1 MLCLGRH
8 SSVTEILLERPLTR
22 KALPSYNVYDS
33 NGKGVFFMTNAKKE
47 RGRIGRRIQMCH
59 CKGKTIAKG
68 KLIDFEYDLYG
79 DYSDPVKATNTLR
92 QRLGDSF
99 ISITSVETE
108 SDYYSIPIRLFLKVA
123 MNYAIG
129 KEPHYD

>member
-1 MLCLGRH
+1 
-8 SSVTEILLERPLTR
+8 
-22 KALPSYNVYDS
+22 
-33 NGKGVFFMTNAKKE
+33 MTNAKKE
-47 RGRIGRRIQMCH
+47 RGRIGRRIKICH
-59 CKGKTIAKG
+59 CIGKTVAKG

-108 SDYYSIPIRLFLKVA
+108 SDYYSIPTRLFLEVA
-123 MNYAIG
+123 MNYSIG
-129 KEPHYD
+129 KEPNYD

>member
-1 MLCLGRH
+1 MPM
-8 SSVTEILLERPLTR
+8 TAT
-22 KALPSYNVYDS
+22 
-33 NGKGVFFMTNAKKE
+33 GKGVLFMTNAKKE
-47 RGRIGRRIQMCH
+47 RGRIGRRIQICH
-59 CKGKTIAKG
+59 CIGKTVEDG
-68 KLIDFEYDLYG
+68 DLVGFEYDLYG

-92 QRLGDSF
+92 QRLGDPF

-108 SDYYSIPIRLFLKVA
+108 SDYYSIPTRLFLKVA

>member
-1 MLCLGRH
+1 MLMTATGR
-8 SSVTEILLERPLTR
+8 
-22 KALPSYNVYDS
+22 
-33 NGKGVFFMTNAKKE
+33 GCFFMTNSKKE
-47 RGRIGRRIQMCH
+47 RGRIGRRIQICH
-59 CKGKTIAKG
+59 CIGVTFAKG

-79 DYSDPVKATNTLR
+79 DYSDTVKATNTLR

-99 ISITSVETE
+99 ISITRVETE
-108 SDYYSIPIRLFLKVA
+108 SDYYSIPTRLFIEVA

>member
-1 MLCLGRH
+1 M
-8 SSVTEILLERPLTR
+8 S
-22 KALPSYNVYDS
+22 
-33 NGKGVFFMTNAKKE
+33 NAKKE
-47 RGRIGRRIQMCH
+47 RGRIGRRIQICH
-59 CKGKTIAKG
+59 CTGKTVAKG

-108 SDYYSIPIRLFLKVA
+108 SDYYSIPTRLFLEVA

>member
-1 MLCLGRH
+1 MFMTATGR
-8 SSVTEILLERPLTR
+8 
-22 KALPSYNVYDS
+22 
-33 NGKGVFFMTNAKKE
+33 GVHFMTNVKKE
-47 RGRIGRRIQMCH
+47 RGRIGRRIQICH
-59 CKGKTIAKG
+59 CIGKTVANG
-68 KLIDFEYDLYG
+68 KLIDFEHDLYG

-108 SDYYSIPIRLFLKVA
+108 SDYYSIPTRLFLEVA

-129 KEPHYD
+129 KEPNYD

>member
-1 MLCLGRH
+1 MSMTATGR
-8 SSVTEILLERPLTR
+8 
-22 KALPSYNVYDS
+22 
-33 NGKGVFFMTNAKKE
+33 GVNLMTNAKKE
-47 RGRIGRRIQMCH
+47 RGQIGRRIQICR
-59 CKGKTIAKG
+59 CIGKTVANG
-68 KLIDFEYDLYG
+68 KLIDFAYDLYG

-92 QRLGDSF
+92 RRLGDSF
-99 ISITSVETE
+99 ISITGVETE

>member
-1 MLCLGRH
+1 MSMAATGR
-8 SSVTEILLERPLTR
+8 
-22 KALPSYNVYDS
+22 
-33 NGKGVFFMTNAKKE
+33 GVLFMTNSKKE
-47 RGRIGRRIQMCH
+47 RGRIGRRIQICH
-59 CKGKTIAKG
+59 CIGKTVAKG

-79 DYSDPVKATNTLR
+79 DYSDPMKATNTLR

-99 ISITSVETE
+99 ISITRVETE

-123 MNYAIG
+123 VNYAIG

>member
-1 MLCLGRH
+1 
-8 SSVTEILLERPLTR
+8 
-22 KALPSYNVYDS
+22 
-33 NGKGVFFMTNAKKE
+33 MTNAKKE
-47 RGRIGRRIQMCH
+47 RGRIGRRIQICH
-59 CKGKTIAKG
+59 CIGKTFAKG

-99 ISITSVETE
+99 ISITRVEAE
-108 SDYYSIPIRLFLKVA
+108 SDYYSIPTRLFLKVA

>member
-1 MLCLGRH
+1 MLVIATGR
-8 SSVTEILLERPLTR
+8 
-22 KALPSYNVYDS
+22 
-33 NGKGVFFMTNAKKE
+33 GCFFMTNAKKE
-47 RGRIGRRIQMCH
+47 RGRIGRRIQICH
-59 CKGKTIAKG
+59 CIGKTVVKG
-68 KLIDFEYDLYG
+68 KLIDFECDLYG

-123 MNYAIG
+123 MNYSIG
-129 KEPHYD
+129 KEPNYD

>member
-1 MLCLGRH
+1 MSMTATGR
-8 SSVTEILLERPLTR
+8 
-22 KALPSYNVYDS
+22 
-33 NGKGVFFMTNAKKE
+33 GVHLMTNAKKE
-47 RGRIGRRIQMCH
+47 RGRIGRRIQICH
-59 CKGKTIAKG
+59 CIGKTVANG
-68 KLIDFEYDLYG
+68 KLIDFEHDLYG

-108 SDYYSIPIRLFLKVA
+108 SDYYSIPTRLFLEVA
-123 MNYAIG
+123 MNYSIG

>member
-1 MLCLGRH
+1 MLMAATGR
-8 SSVTEILLERPLTR
+8 
-22 KALPSYNVYDS
+22 
-33 NGKGVFFMTNAKKE
+33 GCFFMTTAKKE
-47 RGRIGRRIQMCH
+47 RGRIGRRIQICH
-59 CKGKTIAKG
+59 CIGKTVAKG

-79 DYSDPVKATNTLR
+79 DYSNPVKATNTLR

-99 ISITSVETE
+99 ISITRVEIE
-108 SDYYSIPIRLFLKVA
+108 SDYYSIPTRLFIKVA

>member
-1 MLCLGRH
+1 MSMTATGR
-8 SSVTEILLERPLTR
+8 
-22 KALPSYNVYDS
+22 
-33 NGKGVFFMTNAKKE
+33 GVHFMTNVKKE
-47 RGRIGRRIQMCH
+47 RGRIGRRIQICH
-59 CKGKTIAKG
+59 CIGKTVSNG

-92 QRLGDSF
+92 QRLGDPF
-99 ISITSVETE
+99 VSITSVETE
-108 SDYYSIPIRLFLKVA
+108 SDYYSIPTTLFLKVA

>member
-1 MLCLGRH
+1 M
-8 SSVTEILLERPLTR
+8 SVTAT
-22 KALPSYNVYDS
+22 
-33 NGKGVFFMTNAKKE
+33 GKGVLFMTNAKKK
-47 RGRIGRRIQMCH
+47 RGRIGRRIQICH
-59 CKGKTIAKG
+59 CIGKTVAVSG

-92 QRLGDSF
+92 RRLGDSF
-99 ISITSVETE
+99 ISITRVETE
-108 SDYYSIPIRLFLKVA
+108 SDYYSIPTRLFLEVA

>member
-1 MLCLGRH
+1 MSMTATGR
-8 SSVTEILLERPLTR
+8 
-22 KALPSYNVYDS
+22 
-33 NGKGVFFMTNAKKE
+33 GVHLMTNTKKE
-47 RGRIGRRIQMCH
+47 RGRIGRRIQICH
-59 CKGKTIAKG
+59 CIGKTVEDG
-68 KLIDFEYDLYG
+68 VLVDFEHDLYG

-108 SDYYSIPIRLFLKVA
+108 SDYYSIPTRLFLKVA

-129 KEPHYD
+129 KEPNYD

>member
-1 MLCLGRH
+1 MFM
-8 SSVTEILLERPLTR
+8 TAT
-22 KALPSYNVYDS
+22 
-33 NGKGVFFMTNAKKE
+33 GKGVLFMTNAKKE
-47 RGRIGRRIQMCH
+47 RGRIGRRIQICH
-59 CKGKTIAKG
+59 CIGKTVEDG
-68 KLIDFEYDLYG
+68 DLVDFEHDLYG

-108 SDYYSIPIRLFLKVA
+108 SDYYSIPTRLFLKVA

>member
-1 MLCLGRH
+1 MSMTATGR
-8 SSVTEILLERPLTR
+8 
-22 KALPSYNVYDS
+22 
-33 NGKGVFFMTNAKKE
+33 GVLFMTNLKKE
-47 RGRIGRRIQMCH
+47 RGRIGRRIQICH
-59 CKGKTIAKG
+59 CIGKTFVKG

-79 DYSDPVKATNTLR
+79 NYSDPMKATNTLR

-99 ISITSVETE
+99 ISITRVETE
-108 SDYYSIPIRLFLKVA
+108 SDYYSIPTRLFLIVA